1 MARLPKCKR
10 SAEEIA
16 ASALSAWQSRAIAAE
31 TQVKKLKAAR
41 PKVLYR
47 DTICPKDFKKGSV
60 TYVGRAGCGECS
72 DCPGAQGVLII
83 AAPKG
88 KEARP

>member
-41 PKVLYR
+41 PKVLAR
-47 DTICPKDFKKGSV
+47 
-60 TYVGRAGCGECS
+60 GRYDADKEFRCVCLDRKHTCRNTGCV
-72 DCPGAQGVLII
+72 DVLII

-88 KEARP
+88 KEAKP